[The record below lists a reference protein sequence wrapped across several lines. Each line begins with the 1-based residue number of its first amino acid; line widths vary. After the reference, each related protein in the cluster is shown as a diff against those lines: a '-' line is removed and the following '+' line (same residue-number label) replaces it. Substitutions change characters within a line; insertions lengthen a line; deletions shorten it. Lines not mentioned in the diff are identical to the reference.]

1 MKILEEIKHKDGSV
15 TFECDC
21 TEEEINLLTSVGMN
35 TILKDYIDKLKENRK
50 MKNYNFK
57 LSLIDSE
64 SNEVKSSIILGP
76 PASENIINNLKNPTN
91 EMERTIVEFIT
102 KSIKLSINEKTI
114 HELLNSEEGNLN
126 ENNN

>member
-1 MKILEEIKHKDGSV
+1 
-15 TFECDC
+15 
-21 TEEEINLLTSVGMN
+21 
-35 TILKDYIDKLKENRK
+35 